1 MDYIKNNELEKI
13 EILDNVTVSEKDII
27 FLIKKNNIK
36 MLSFLL
42 DKQAKLPYMKSNNII
57 NELVLRSRIEFIEV
71 LLSKK
76 EISSEINITHLISKS
91 SSFGKLTLLKHLINQ
106 YNVDI
111 TYNKNISFVNAYN
124 NKKEKICEYLWK
136 FPEMKKSLK
145 EFNNDIYNEFIK
157 SENKEKISNF

>member
-1 MDYIKNNELEKI
+1 MDYIQNNELEKI
-13 EILDNVTVSEKDII
+13 ENLDNVTVSEKDIV
-27 FLIKKNNIK
+27 FLIKKNNIT
-36 MLSFLL
+36 MLSLLL
-42 DKQAKLPYMKSNNII
+42 DKEAKLPYMKSNKIV
-57 NELVLRSRIEFIEV
+57 NELVLRSRIEFIDV
-71 LLSKK
+71 LLSKE
-76 EISSEINITHLISKS
+76 EISITHLVSKS

-111 TYNKNISFVNAYN
+111 TYNKNIFFVNAYN

-157 SENKEKISNF
+157 FENKEKISNF